1 MATWGTRLEKVRN
14 ERGAAAVE
22 TALCICFLVVPLVL
36 ATISYAYML
45 SFRQSLSQ
53 AAAEGARAAAVAP
66 AGTSV
71 TSAETVARNAIDK
84 AFGGLADGLT
94 CSTATVPTE
103 LDCDFE
109 WKTCGTDP
117 SGKTLSCLTVEVS
130 YPYRNHSLLPTVP
143 GLGFTLPSNLSYSAT
158 AQVG

>member
-1 MATWGTRLEKVRN
+1 MSTWGSGKRT

-22 TALCICFLVVPLVL
+22 TALCICFLVLPLVF

-66 AGTSV
+66 AGTSQAAAEAV
-71 TSAETVARNAIDK
+71 AKSAVDDALEGVAGNLACGTSN
-84 AFGGLADGLT
+84 LT
-94 CSTATVPTE
+94 CTFT
-103 LDCDFE
+103 
-109 WKTCGTDP
+109 WKTTGCGNDVN
-117 SGKTLSCLTVEVS
+117 GNALKCLSVKVS
-130 YPYRNHSLLPTVP
+130 YPYRDHSLMPTVP
-143 GLGFTLPSNLSYSAT
+143 GFGFLLPDTLAYSAT